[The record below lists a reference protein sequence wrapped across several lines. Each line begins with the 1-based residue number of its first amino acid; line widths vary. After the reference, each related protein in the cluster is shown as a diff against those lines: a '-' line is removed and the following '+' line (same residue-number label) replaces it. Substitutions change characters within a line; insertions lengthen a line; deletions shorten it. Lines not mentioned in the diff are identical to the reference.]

1 MRRKSFGLQATLSE
15 PAQKMFFMASTDLD
29 KFRDFVFNSSFL
41 ETYDV
46 DEETLAKIKTDDIA
60 LMKFSCKYLASSI
73 FGTKDL
79 AIKAE
84 KVKERVEKNKANQGE
99 VEKQAM
105 ETYEELR
112 RDHDL
117 LKKKIETQKKVEK
130 KS

>member
-1 MRRKSFGLQATLSE
+1 
-15 PAQKMFFMASTDLD
+15 MFFMASTDLD

-41 ETYDV
+41 DTYEV

-60 LMKFSCKYLASSI
+60 LMKFSSKYLASSI

-79 AIKAE
+79 VIKAE

-105 ETYEELR
+105 QTYEELR
-112 RDHDL
+112 RDHEL
-117 LKKKIETQKKVEK
+117 LKKKIEIQKQTDEK
-130 KS
+130 S